1 MYFIRAKNITLCFS
15 SLCLLASGLVFAQA
29 PAGAKGPPTMPVRAV
44 PVKVATVSNDISAV
58 GTLLANESVVI
69 RPEVAG
75 RVIGIHFSEGQRVGA
90 KAKLITLDSAESQAQ
105 VAGSSADASL
115 NKQRMERAEDLFQK
129 GFISQ
134 QALDEARSNR
144 SRAQS
149 KQTEDEA
156 RLGKTVIRAPFAGV
170 VGLRKISPG
179 AYVSPGQDIVRL
191 ESIDSLKL
199 DFRIPE
205 TFLAR
210 LGKNQTV
217 NLQVDAFPKEKFSGS
232 VYAIEPSIDEQTRT
246 ILARARIANTGGK
259 LRPGMFA
266 RVSLVLDTHANAV
279 LIPEQAIVPKG
290 QQSFVFRVVEGK
302 AKLTQVTT
310 GKRSDGEVEI
320 VTGLNATD
328 VVVTDGQ
335 MKLQDGFGVMT
346 GPPPGAAPVGAAATP
361 AVVGDKAPAKPVES
375 GTAATKAITP
385 AQAAAEKP
393 ATGKN

>member
-1 MYFIRAKNITLCFS
+1 
-15 SLCLLASGLVFAQA
+15 
-29 PAGAKGPPTMPVRAV
+29 MPVRTAQ
-44 PVKVATVSNDISAV
+44 VKIATVSNDISAV

-75 RVIGIHFSEGQRVGA
+75 RVIGIHFNEGQRIAA

-105 VAGSSADASL
+105 VAGSAADASL

-144 SRAQS
+144 ARAAA
-149 KQTEDEA
+149 KQTEDQA
-156 RLGKTVIRAPFAGV
+156 RMGKTVIRAPFSGV

-191 ESIDSLKL
+191 ENIDALKL

-210 LGKNQTV
+210 MGKNQTV
-217 NLQVDAFPKEKFSGS
+217 NLQVDAFPKEKFTGS

-246 ILARARIANTGGK
+246 ILARARVTNTGGK
-259 LRPGMFA
+259 LRPGMFV

-310 GKRSDGEVEI
+310 GKRDAGEVEI
-320 VTGLNATD
+320 VTGLAAND

-346 GPPPGAAPVGAAATP
+346 GPPPGAAPVAAGAAAP
-361 AVVGDKAPAKPVES
+361 AAKPVAPAQ
-375 GTAATKAITP
+375 AAEKPAQVGVEKP

>member
-1 MYFIRAKNITLCFS
+1 M
-15 SLCLLASGLVFAQA
+15 
-29 PAGAKGPPTMPVRAV
+29 
-44 PVKVATVSNDISAV
+44 
-58 GTLLANESVVI
+58 
-69 RPEVAG
+69 
-75 RVIGIHFSEGQRVGA
+75 
-90 KAKLITLDSAESQAQ
+90 
-105 VAGSSADASL
+105 
-115 NKQRMERAEDLFQK
+115 
-129 GFISQ
+129 
-134 QALDEARSNR
+134 
-144 SRAQS
+144 
-149 KQTEDEA
+149 
-156 RLGKTVIRAPFAGV
+156 GKTVIRAPFAGV

-210 LGKNQTV
+210 MGKNQVV

-246 ILARARIANTGGK
+246 ILARARITNTGGK

-290 QQSFVFRVVEGK
+290 QQSFVFRVIDGK

-320 VTGLNATD
+320 VSGLAASD

-346 GPPPGAAPVGAAATP
+346 GPPPTAGAPTAPAAAN
-361 AVVGDKAPAKPVES
+361 DKAPAKPVEA
-375 GTAATKAITP
+375 GTAAAKTPAP
-385 AQAAAEKP
+385 AQAATERP
-393 ATGKN
+393 AASKN

>member
-1 MYFIRAKNITLCFS
+1 MYFIRAKNIKFCF
-15 SLCLLASGLVFAQA
+15 CLLSLLGSEIALAQA
-29 PAGAKGPPTMPVRAV
+29 PAGAKGPPTMPVRTA
-44 PVKVATVSNDISAV
+44 PVKVATVTSDISAV

-75 RVIGIHFSEGQRVGA
+75 RVTGIHFNEGQRVSA

-115 NKQRMERAEDLFQK
+115 NKQRVERAEDLFQK

-144 SRAQS
+144 ARAAA
-149 KQTEDEA
+149 KQTEDQA
-156 RLGKTVIRAPFAGV
+156 RLGKTVIRAPFSGV
-170 VGLRKISPG
+170 VGLRKISAG
-179 AYVSPGQDIVRL
+179 AYVQPGQDIVRL
-191 ESIDSLKL
+191 ENIDSLKL
-199 DFRIPE
+199 DFRVPE

-210 LGKNQTV
+210 LGKDQAV
-217 NLQVDAFPKEKFSGS
+217 NVVVDAFPQEKFSGN

-246 ILARARIANTGGK
+246 ILARARITNPGSK

-266 RVSLVLDTHANAV
+266 RVSLILDTRINAV

-290 QQSFVFRVVEGK
+290 QQSFVFRVIDGK

-310 GKRSDGEVEI
+310 GKRSEGEVEI
-320 VTGLNATD
+320 VAGLTASD

-346 GPPPGAAPVGAAATP
+346 GPPPGAAPTP
-361 AVVGDKAPAKPVES
+361 AAGSNAKPVEKS
-375 GTAATKAITP
+375 V
-385 AQAAAEKP
+385 AEKP
-393 ATGKN
+393 SIEKKN

>member
-1 MYFIRAKNITLCFS
+1 
-15 SLCLLASGLVFAQA
+15 
-29 PAGAKGPPTMPVRAV
+29 MPVRTA
-44 PVKVATVSNDISAV
+44 PVKIATVSNDISAV

-75 RVIGIHFSEGQRVGA
+75 RVIGIHFNEGQRVSA
-90 KAKLITLDSAESQAQ
+90 QAKLITLDSAESQAQ
-105 VAGSSADASL
+105 VAGSAADASL

-144 SRAQS
+144 ARAAA
-149 KQTEDEA
+149 KQTEDQA
-156 RLGKTVIRAPFAGV
+156 RMGKSVIRAPFSGV

-179 AYVSPGQDIVRL
+179 AYVSPGQDIVKL
-191 ESIDSLKL
+191 ESIDALKL

-210 LGKNQTV
+210 MSKNQVV
-217 NLQVDAFPKEKFSGS
+217 NLQVDAFPKDKFIGS

-246 ILARARIANTGGK
+246 ILARARVTNTDGK

-290 QQSFVFRVVEGK
+290 QQSFVFRVIDGK

-310 GKRSDGEVEI
+310 GKRSDGDVEI
-320 VTGLNATD
+320 LTGLAATD

-346 GPPPGAAPVGAAATP
+346 GPPPGAAPPTAGATSAPAAAN
-361 AVVGDKAPAKPVES
+361 DKAPAKPVEA
-375 GTAATKAITP
+375 GTTAAKTLAP
-385 AQAAAEKP
+385 AQAATEKP

>member
-1 MYFIRAKNITLCFS
+1 MYSIHTKTIRVCFCLF
-15 SLCLLASGLVFAQA
+15 SLLSAGFALAQA
-29 PAGAKGPPTMPVRAV
+29 PAGAKGPPTMPVRTAS
-44 PVKVATVSNDISAV
+44 VKIATVSNDISAV
-58 GTLLANESVVI
+58 GTLLADESVVI

-75 RVIGIHFSEGQRVGA
+75 RVTGIHFNEGQRVNA
-90 KAKLITLDSAESQAQ
+90 KAKLITLDSAESRAQ

-149 KQTEDEA
+149 KQSEDEA

-210 LGKNQTV
+210 MGKNQVV
-217 NLQVDAFPKEKFSGS
+217 NLQVDAFPKEKFSGN

-266 RVSLVLDTHANAV
+266 RVSLVLDTRANAV

-290 QQSFVFRVVEGK
+290 QQSFVFRVIDGT
-302 AKLTQVTT
+302 AKLTQVTI

-320 VTGLNATD
+320 VTGLTASD
-328 VVVTDGQ
+328 IVVTDGQ

-346 GPPPGAAPVGAAATP
+346 GPPPAATN
-361 AVVGDKAPAKPVES
+361 DKAPAKPVEP
-375 GTAATKAITP
+375 GTATAKTLTP
-385 AQAAAEKP
+385 AQAANEKP
-393 ATGKN
+393 AAAKN

>member
-1 MYFIRAKNITLCFS
+1 
-15 SLCLLASGLVFAQA
+15 
-29 PAGAKGPPTMPVRAV
+29 MPVRAV
-44 PVKVATVSNDISAV
+44 PVKVATVNNDISAV

-75 RVIGIHFSEGQRVGA
+75 RVTGIHFSEGQRVNA
-90 KAKLITLDSAESQAQ
+90 KAKLVTLDSAESQAQ

-144 SRAQS
+144 SRAAAR
-149 KQTEDEA
+149 QTEDEA

-179 AYVSPGQDIVRL
+179 AYVQPGQDIVRL
-191 ESIDSLKL
+191 ENIDSLKL

-210 LGKNQTV
+210 MGKNQTV
-217 NLQVDAFPKEKFSGS
+217 NLQVDAFPNEKFSGN

-246 ILARARIANTGGK
+246 ILARARVTNAGGK
-259 LRPGMFA
+259 LWPGMFA
-266 RVSLVLDTHANAV
+266 RVNLVLDTHENAV
-279 LIPEQAIVPKG
+279 LIPEQAIVPQG
-290 QQSFVFRVVEGK
+290 QQSFVFRVIDGK

-310 GKRSDGEVEI
+310 GKRSEGEVEI
-320 VTGLNATD
+320 VSGLAATD

-346 GPPPGAAPVGAAATP
+346 GQPPGAPPAAAGAAPVTKPPAANGANAAIP
-361 AVVGDKAPAKPVES
+361 DKAVADKAMVE
-375 GTAATKAITP
+375 K
-385 AQAAAEKP
+385 
-393 ATGKN
+393 KN